1 MCLAAGWMLPMN
13 SILVDIAQ
21 RFGTPCYV
29 YFMEDI
35 ATRCTALRQAFAQ
48 RFRISYAVKANPN
61 MGLLQR
67 LRAHTD
73 ALDISSAGEMQRAL
87 HAGWSPQCL
96 SFTGPGKRHQEL
108 VAAVTQGIAHIVV
121 ESVHE
126 ARTLSQ
132 IACAGGIQQDILVR
146 LAPRRMPRGFGLNMA
161 GKPSQFGI
169 DEEDLDAAFA
179 ALQTLPN
186 LRIRGF
192 HIYSGTQCLDAHA
205 LAEHFEICCTL
216 FRQCARRYALTPHV
230 LVFGSG
236 FGIPY
241 YPGQAAFDL
250 GHLATRVQP
259 ALDALLQDDRLRHAV
274 CVLETGR
281 YLVGEAG
288 IFVMRVIRIKV
299 SRGTRIAICDG
310 GMHHHLAACGHL
322 GTVFHRNYRIFKV
335 GASAEA
341 GKTATYELVG
351 PLCTTIDTLG
361 HAVELP
367 TLDEGDLLGIHC
379 SGAYGLTASPLH
391 FISHPAPKEIVVE
404 SAQGHSSVEDISQF
418 TAGAC

>member
-1 MCLAAGWMLPMN
+1 MN
-13 SILVDIAQ
+13 STLVDIAQ

-29 YFMEDI
+29 YFMEAI
-35 ATRCTALRQAFAQ
+35 AARCEALRQAFAQ
-48 RFRISYAVKANPN
+48 RFKLSYAVKANPN
-61 MGLLQR
+61 VGLLQR

-87 HAGWSPQCL
+87 CAGWPPQRL
-96 SFTGPGKRHQEL
+96 SFTGPGKRPQEL
-108 VAAVTQGIAHIVV
+108 VAAVTRGIGHIVV

-126 ARTLSQ
+126 ARTVSQ
-132 IACAGGIQQDILVR
+132 IACACGTHQDILVR
-146 LAPRRMPRGFGLNMA
+146 LAPRRIPRGFGLNMA

-169 DEEDLDAAFA
+169 DEENLDDAFA
-179 ALQTLPN
+179 ALKTLPN

-192 HIYSGTQCLDAHA
+192 HIYSGTQCLDAKA
-205 LAEHFEICCTL
+205 LVEHFANCCDL
-216 FRQCARRYALTPHV
+216 FRQCATRYALTPHV
-230 LVFGSG
+230 LIFGSG

-241 YPGQAAFDL
+241 YPGQEAIDL
-250 GHLATRVQP
+250 DHLAAHVNP
-259 ALDALLQDDRLRHAV
+259 ALDALVQDDKFRHAV

-288 IFVMRVIRIKV
+288 IFVTRVIRIKV

-335 GASAEA
+335 TASVDTGE
-341 GKTATYELVG
+341 TAPYELVG

-379 SGAYGLTASPLH
+379 SGAYGLTVSPMH
-391 FISHPAPKEIVVE
+391 FISHPPPKEIVVE
-404 SAQGHSSVEDISQF
+404 SAQGQPSIEDVSQF
-418 TAGAC
+418 TAEAC

>member
-1 MCLAAGWMLPMN
+1 MN
-13 SILVDIAQ
+13 STLVDIAQ

-35 ATRCTALRQAFAQ
+35 TARCEALRQVFAQ
-48 RFRISYAVKANPN
+48 RFKIGYAVKANPN
-61 MGLLQR
+61 VGLLQR
-67 LRAHTD
+67 LRAHIN

-87 HAGWSPQCL
+87 RAGWSPQCL
-96 SFTGPGKRHQEL
+96 SFTGPGKRTQEL
-108 VAAVTQGIAHIVV
+108 VAAVTQGIGYIVV

-126 ARTLSQ
+126 ARTVSQ
-132 IACAGGIQQDILVR
+132 IASTCGTQQDILVR
-146 LAPRRMPRGFGLNMA
+146 LAPRRIPRGFGLNMA

-169 DEEDLDAAFA
+169 DEEDLDGAFA
-179 ALQTLPN
+179 ALKMLPS
-186 LRIRGF
+186 LRIRGC
-192 HIYSGTQCLDAHA
+192 HIYSGTQCLDANA
-205 LAEHFEICCTL
+205 LVEHFEICCEL
-216 FRQCARRYALTPHV
+216 FRQCATRHALTPYV

-241 YPGQAAFDL
+241 YPGQEAFDL
-250 GHLATRVQP
+250 SHLAARTNP
-259 ALDALLQDDRLRHAV
+259 MLDALLQGDRFHHTV

-288 IFVMRVIRIKV
+288 IFVTRVIRIKV
-299 SRGTRIAICDG
+299 SRGMHIAICDG

-335 GASAEA
+335 NTGMDT
-341 GKTATYELVG
+341 GDTATYELVG
-351 PLCTTIDTLG
+351 PLCTIIDTLG

-367 TLDEGDLLGIHC
+367 LLDEGDLIGIHC
-379 SGAYGLTASPLH
+379 SGAYGLTASPIY
-391 FISHPAPKEIVVE
+391 FISQPPPKEIVVA
-404 SAQGHSSVEDISQF
+404 SAQGQLCVEDISQF

>member
-1 MCLAAGWMLPMN
+1 MN
-13 SILVDIAQ
+13 STLVDVVQ

-35 ATRCTALRQAFAQ
+35 AARCRVLRQAFAQ
-48 RFRISYAVKANPN
+48 RFKISYAVKVNPN
-61 MGLLQR
+61 VGLLQR
-67 LRAHTD
+67 FRAHTD

-87 HAGWSPQCL
+87 RAGWPPERL
-96 SFTGPGKRHQEL
+96 SFTGPGKRPQEL
-108 VAAVTQGIAHIVV
+108 VDAMTQGIGHIVV

-126 ARTLSQ
+126 ARTVSQ
-132 IACAGGIQQDILVR
+132 IACANATHQDILVR
-146 LAPRRMPRGFGLNMA
+146 LAPRRIPRGFGLNMA

-169 DEEDLDAAFA
+169 DEEDLDDAFA
-179 ALQTLPN
+179 ALKTLPN

-192 HIYSGTQCLDAHA
+192 HIYSGTQCLDANA
-205 LAEHFEICCTL
+205 LVEHFEICCDL
-216 FRQCARRYALTPHV
+216 FRQCARRQALTPHV

-241 YPGQAAFDL
+241 YPGQEAFDL
-250 GHLATRVQP
+250 GHLAARVHP
-259 ALDALLQDDRLRHAV
+259 TLDALLQDDRFRKAV

-335 GASAEA
+335 NASADT
-341 GKTATYELVG
+341 GDTATYELVG
-351 PLCTTIDTLG
+351 PLCTTLDTLG

-367 TLDEGDLLGIHC
+367 TLDEGDLLGIPC
-379 SGAYGLTASPLH
+379 SGAYGLTVSPMH
-391 FISHPAPKEIVVE
+391 FISHPPPKEVVVE
-404 SAQGHSSVEDISQF
+404 SAQGQPYVEDVSQF
-418 TAGAC
+418 TAGTC

>member
-1 MCLAAGWMLPMN
+1 MN
-13 SILVDIAQ
+13 ATLVDIAQ

-29 YFMEDI
+29 YFMDDI
-35 ATRCTALRQAFAQ
+35 AARCEALRQAFAS
-48 RFRISYAVKANPN
+48 RFQISYAVKANPN
-61 MGLLQR
+61 IGLLQR
-67 LRAHTD
+67 LRAHID

-87 HAGWSPQCL
+87 RAGWPPQRL
-96 SFTGPGKRHQEL
+96 SFTGPGKRPQEL
-108 VAAVTQGIAHIVV
+108 VTAVTQRIGHIVV

-126 ARTLSQ
+126 ARTVSQ
-132 IACAGGIQQDILVR
+132 IASACGTQQDILVR
-146 LAPRRMPRGFGLNMA
+146 LTPRRIPRGFGLNMA

-179 ALQTLPN
+179 ALKTLPG
-186 LRIRGF
+186 LRIRGC
-192 HIYSGTQCLDAHA
+192 HIYSGTQCLDADA
-205 LAEHFEICCTL
+205 LVEHFAICCEL
-216 FRQCARRYALTPHV
+216 FRQCATRHALTPHV

-241 YPGQAAFDL
+241 YPGQQALDL
-250 GHLATRVQP
+250 GSLAARVQLV
-259 ALDALLQDDRLRHAV
+259 LDDLLQDDRFRHAA
-274 CVLETGR
+274 CMLETGR

-288 IFVMRVIRIKV
+288 IFVTRVIRIKV

-335 GASAEA
+335 NASEGTGA
-341 GKTATYELVG
+341 TATYDLVG

-361 HAVELP
+361 HAVALP
-367 TLDEGDLLGIHC
+367 PLDEGDLLGIHC

-391 FISHPAPKEIVVE
+391 FISHPPPQEIVVE
-404 SAQGHSSVEDISQF
+404 SAGGRPSVEDISQF
-418 TAGAC
+418 TAGVC

>member
-1 MCLAAGWMLPMN
+1 MN
-13 SILVDIAQ
+13 STLVDIAQ

-35 ATRCTALRQAFAQ
+35 AARCEALRQVFAQ
-48 RFRISYAVKANPN
+48 RFKISYAVKANPN
-61 MGLLQR
+61 VGLLQR
-67 LRAHTD
+67 LRAHID

-87 HAGWSPQCL
+87 RAGWPPQRL
-96 SFTGPGKRHQEL
+96 SFTGPGKRAQEL
-108 VAAVTQGIAHIVV
+108 DTAVAQGIGHIVV

-126 ARTLSQ
+126 ARTVSQ
-132 IACAGGIQQDILVR
+132 IAGAYGTQQDILVR
-146 LAPRRMPRGFGLNMA
+146 LAPRRIPRGFGLNMA

-169 DEEDLDAAFA
+169 DEEDLDDAFA
-179 ALQTLPN
+179 ALKTLPN
-186 LRIRGF
+186 LRIRGC
-192 HIYSGTQCLDAHA
+192 HIYSGTQCLDANA
-205 LAEHFEICCTL
+205 LVEHFEICCEL
-216 FRQCARRYALTPHV
+216 FRQCATRHALTPPV

-241 YPGQAAFDL
+241 YPGQQAFDL
-250 GHLATRVQP
+250 DHLAARVHP
-259 ALDALLQDDRLRHAV
+259 VLDVLLQDDRFRHTV
-274 CVLETGR
+274 CMLETGR

-288 IFVMRVIRIKV
+288 IFVTRVIRIKV

-322 GTVFHRNYRIFKV
+322 GTVFRRNYRVFKV
-335 GASAEA
+335 NASVHT
-341 GKTATYELVG
+341 GDTATYDLVG

-367 TLDEGDLLGIHC
+367 ALDEGDLLGIHC
-379 SGAYGLTASPLH
+379 SGAYGLTASPIH
-391 FISHPAPKEIVVE
+391 FISHPPPKEIVIE
-404 SAQGHSSVEDISQF
+404 SARGRPSVEDISQG